1 MNAVVL
7 AAIGLVALF
16 AGYRFYSRFM
26 AEKIY
31 QLDPNFE
38 TPSPA
43 MRDDIDYV
51 PTNRIVLWG
60 HHFTAVAGAAPIIGP
75 SIAVVWGWLPA
86 FLWVVIGTM
95 FFAGVHDF
103 GAIWASVRNK
113 GLSVGSLTGEVVS
126 HRARNLFMIVVFFLL
141 LMVNAVFAVAIAV
154 AFIDTPA
161 SVIPAWTAVFVAVGI
176 GILLYRVGV
185 GITWPTV
192 VGTIILYAVI
202 YLGELLPVTL
212 TEAAG
217 VAPAAQWILILFA
230 YAAVAS
236 MLPVWLLLQ
245 PRDYINGI
253 QLFVG
258 LGILYGAVFIAAP
271 AVVAPAINPNVPP
284 ATPPIMPLLFVT
296 IACGAISGFHGLV
309 SSGTTSKQLNKET
322 DARFVGYLGSLG
334 EGALAI
340 VAIIAVTAGFSMVEW
355 EAAYS
360 NAESFGAVGGIS
372 AFVEGGSRIA
382 AAGLG
387 LPISFAQTL
396 LAVMA
401 VLFAGTT
408 MDAGVR
414 LQRYIVQEWGAIYNI
429 PPLQNGYVA
438 TGIAV
443 GACLVLAFGAG
454 GRGRNRRHD
463 HLAAVRHDEPVAR
476 GADAAR
482 HQRHA
487 RQAGTAGALHADPD
501 GLCHDD
507 GAARRALPTQQPLH
521 RGELRARRDRRGD
534 RHHGDLRHARSGL
547 CPDARAA
554 RGGGHGGVV
563 AEAAPRQPRLRISH
577 AMSAPRRETFRTL
590 LREFYMA
597 PYRGAVARARRD
609 EDDLFMLFVFAEL
622 MGVPNPATY
631 YTLELQPILL
641 ERFHDWHTRMGLEH
655 SPLDH
660 FRCC

>member
-1 MNAVVL
+1 MTMNAVVL
-7 AAIGLVALF
+7 AAIGLIAVF
-16 AGYRFYSRFM
+16 SGYRFYSKFV

-31 QLDPNFE
+31 QLDPDFS
-38 TPSPA
+38 TPA
-43 MRDDIDYV
+43 HTMRDDVDYV
-51 PTNRIVLWG
+51 PTNRVVLWG

-113 GLSVGSLTGEVVS
+113 ALSVGSLTGEVVS

-141 LMVNAVFAVAIAV
+141 LMVNAVFAVAISGE
-154 AFIDTPA
+154 FINTPA

-176 GILLYRVGV
+176 GILLYKVGV

-202 YLGELLPVTL
+202 YLGELFPVTL
-212 TEAAG
+212 TDAAG
-217 VAPAAQWILILFA
+217 IAPGAQWILILFA
-230 YAAVAS
+230 YAAIAS

-271 AVVAPAINPNVPP
+271 EVVAPPINPNVPP

-334 EGALAI
+334 EGTLAI
-340 VAIIAVTAGFSMVEW
+340 VAIIAVTAGFSMTEW
-355 EAAYS
+355 QSAYT
-360 NAESFGAVGGIS
+360 NAENFGAVGGIS
-372 AFVEGGSRIA
+372 AFVTGGSRIA
-382 AAGLG
+382 AEGLG
-387 LPISFAQTL
+387 LPLGFAQTL

-414 LQRYIVQEWGAIYNI
+414 LQRYIVQEWGTIYKI
-429 PPLQNGYVA
+429 PALQNGYLA
-438 TGIAV
+438 TAVAV
-443 GACLVLAFGAG
+443 GACLALAFGAG
-454 GRGRNRRHD
+454 GADGSGGMIIWPLFGTTNQLLAGLTLLVISVMLVKLGRPARYTLIPMIFVTTMALLSALYQLSSLYTDGNYMLVAIDIVIIITAIFVMLEAASALMRERR
-463 HLAAVRHDEPVAR
+463 AA
-476 GADAAR
+476 
-482 HQRHA
+482 
-487 RQAGTAGALHADPD
+487 AGA
-501 GLCHDD
+501 
-507 GAARRALPTQQPLH
+507 
-521 RGELRARRDRRGD
+521 
-534 RHHGDLRHARSGL
+534 S
-547 CPDARAA
+547 
-554 RGGGHGGVV
+554 
-563 AEAAPRQPRLRISH
+563 
-577 AMSAPRRETFRTL
+577 
-590 LREFYMA
+590 
-597 PYRGAVARARRD
+597 
-609 EDDLFMLFVFAEL
+609 
-622 MGVPNPATY
+622 
-631 YTLELQPILL
+631 
-641 ERFHDWHTRMGLEH
+641 
-655 SPLDH
+655 
-660 FRCC
+660 